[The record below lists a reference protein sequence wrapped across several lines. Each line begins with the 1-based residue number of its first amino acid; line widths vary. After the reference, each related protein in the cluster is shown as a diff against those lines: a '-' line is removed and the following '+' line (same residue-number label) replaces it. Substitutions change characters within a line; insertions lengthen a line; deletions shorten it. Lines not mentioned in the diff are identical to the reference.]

1 MVLPTAKVVDK
12 GEMIMIYQRKLIFD
26 NFYGYGNEVAEVV
39 TRLPQENETIQID
52 ALNPQV
58 KIKIN
63 GVEKIECACNKENS
77 KDYDFYRVYYEKDNN
92 QHACILAVA
101 KAVENE

>member
-1 MVLPTAKVVDK
+1 MVLPTARVVGK
-12 GEMIMIYQRKLIFD
+12 GEMIMIYQRKTIVD
-26 NFYGYGNEVAEVV
+26 NFYNFGNEIAEVV

-58 KIKIN
+58 KIKI
-63 GVEKIECACNKENS
+63 VSVDKIECACNKENS
-77 KDYDFYRVYYEKDNN
+77 KDYDFYRVCYEKGNN